1 MITIDGRQFP
11 IGIKSLRRSVRFE
24 NAYSELTEDG
34 TLQEARVGTYY
45 DYALVLAPAFLLLPV
60 YEDFYALISSP
71 EVFHEIEI
79 TVPAGGAIRFTAKFS
94 DITDELIFVTSH
106 SAYWDS
112 LSITLTA
119 HEPALRG

>member
-1 MITIDGRQFP
+1 MITIDGRQFS
-11 IGIKSLRRSVRFE
+11 IGIKSLRRLVRFE

-60 YEDFYALISSP
+60 YEDFYALVTST
-71 EVFHEIEI
+71 EVFHEITV

-106 SAYWDS
+106 SAYWDL

>member
-1 MITIDGRQFP
+1 MITIDGRQFS
-11 IGIKSLRRSVRFE
+11 IGIKSLRRLVRFA

-34 TLQEARVGTYY
+34 TLQEARIGTYY
-45 DYALVLAPAFLLLPV
+45 DYALPLAPAFLPLST
-60 YEDFYALISSP
+60 YEDFYALVTST
-71 EVFHEIEI
+71 EVFHEITV

>member
-71 EVFHEIEI
+71 EVFHGIEI